1 MDGYIE
7 ARNEY
12 EYLMLIHTV
21 ESKDTLKTYEELW
34 NKIRNLVRS
43 ITNNAITMKFNL
55 YQI

>member
-43 ITNNAITMKFNL
+43 RANNAITMKFNL